1 MATPA
6 MERLMRDLEK
16 LHQDPPAVQINLHGK
31 EVSSFKLTL
40 QFPEDYPTKP
50 PTVRFIS
57 RMFHPNISADGRIFL
72 DILQN
77 QWLAAYTVESIL
89 ISIQSLLCDPNPNS
103 PANEEAAKMFT
114 ENKRMFTEN

>member
-16 LHQDPPAVQINLHGK
+16 LHQDPPAG
-31 EVSSFKLTL
+31 SFKLTL